1 MSVNGIAFN
10 LDEFNQQVVKHD
22 FQRNNMFS
30 VVFATRP
37 SSKTQQS
44 LEQLGGAIYSQIP
57 DRWDIL
63 GIGKSALTTAATQLI
78 TLGTRK
84 LTRKAGVSKFL
95 IGAMTNRVVQS
106 LLGQYEVGTFLLD
119 FFDMSFPTSG
129 LMIYAVQMPENR
141 LNYEMDRN
149 HNAPNIKLTGRDF
162 EPLIMSFRMS
172 PDASNYIAMQDWVN
186 SFEDPITGLRGL
198 PADIEADIQVNLHH
212 RSGLPHTVAMFSGCI
227 PVAVTAPELSY
238 DNDNQISTF
247 NVTFAYRSMQ
257 VGPVSGETLLDI
269 TLELADSGIQQK
281 AKDLGV
287 EIPPQRP
294 NSRLS

>member
-1 MSVNGIAFN
+1 MTTNGIAFN

-37 SSKTQQS
+37 SSKTQES

-63 GIGKSALTTAATQLI
+63 GIGKSALTNAATQLI

-162 EPLIMSFRMS
+162 EPLIISFRMS

-212 RSGLPHTVAMFSGCI
+212 RNGLPHTVVMFNGCI
-227 PVAVTAPELSY
+227 PVAVSAPELSY

-257 VGPVSGETLLDI
+257 IGPVNGQSLLDI
-269 TLELADSGIQQK
+269 TLELAGSGIDQK
-281 AKDLGV
+281 AKDLGL

>member
-1 MSVNGIAFN
+1 MTGIAFN
-10 LDEFNQQVVKHD
+10 LDEFQSQVTNYD

-30 VVFATRP
+30 VVFATAP
-37 SSKTQQS
+37 SSKTQEK
-44 LEQLGGAIYSQIP
+44 LDQLGGAIYSQIP

-63 GIGKSALTTAATQLI
+63 GIGKSALSTAATQLI

-84 LTRKAGVSKFL
+84 ITRKAGISKFL

-129 LMIYAVQMPENR
+129 LMVYAVQMPENR
-141 LNYEMDRN
+141 LTYEMDRN

-162 EPLIMSFRMS
+162 EPLIISFRMS
-172 PDASNYIAMQDWVN
+172 PDAANYTAMNDWVN

-198 PADIEADIQVNLHH
+198 PADVEADIQVNLHG
-212 RSGLPHTVAMFSGCI
+212 RNGLPHTVAMFSGCI
-227 PVAVTAPELSY
+227 PVAVSAPELSY

-257 VGPVSGETLLDI
+257 IGGVDGQTLLDI
-269 TLELADSGIQQK
+269 GIELADKGIQQK
-281 AKDLGV
+281 ADQLGLQ
-287 EIPPQRP
+287 PNTPQR
-294 NSRLS
+294 SRLS